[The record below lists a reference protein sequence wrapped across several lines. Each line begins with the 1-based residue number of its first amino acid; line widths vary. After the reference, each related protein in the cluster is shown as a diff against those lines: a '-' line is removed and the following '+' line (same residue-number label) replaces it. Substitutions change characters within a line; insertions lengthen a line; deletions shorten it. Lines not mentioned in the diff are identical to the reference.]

1 MRHRHVHRQ
10 GTYYRVFEAGWDDC
24 ADTSFSKLYGG
35 RWNPPG
41 EFGALYLNRT
51 LDVARANARVLYA
64 GAFYR
69 PEDLTGEAELQ
80 LQEFAVPEE
89 TVLDC
94 FSASGVAAC
103 GFEPSYPFGYDDYAP
118 CRAIARDEYAR
129 GGNGVATRCAAECT
143 ATSFAGEELALFDRV
158 SRSAK
163 KGRLHRFE
171 EWYPATS

>member
-1 MRHRHVHRQ
+1 VSRS

-51 LDVARANARVLYA
+51 IEVARANARELYA

-69 PEDLTGEAELQ
+69 PEDLTGGAELQ
-80 LQEFAVPEE
+80 LQEFTVPKES
-89 TVLDC
+89 VLNC
-94 FSASGVAAC
+94 ISEGGAAAC
-103 GFEPSYPFGYDDYAP
+103 GFPPSYPFGCKYASSQ
-118 CRAIARDEYAR
+118 AIARDEYAH
-129 GGNGVATRCAAECT
+129 GTSGVATRCASEASGS
-143 ATSFAGEELALFDRV
+143 AFVGEELALFDRV

-163 KGRLHRFE
+163 KARLYRFAD
-171 EWYPATS
+171 WYSL